1 MKVKPRLAFL
11 IIVLFQILILVGLM
25 GFNEANLAFG
35 KSVVLQTAPVD
46 PRDIFRGDYVVLRY
60 EISTL
65 SNIPGLRTVKEGD
78 KAYVRLEQRGDIW
91 EAIEVSRVYKE
102 NWPVFISG
110 EVKNIWNDRIIMEYG
125 IEAYFVPEGKGR
137 EIERAEDIK
146 VRVSVDR
153 SGIAIIKNL
162 IVDGATFQLR

>member
-35 KSVVLQTAPVD
+35 KSVVLQTVPVD
-46 PRDIFRGDYVVLRY
+46 PRDIFRGDYVVLGY

-65 SNIPGLRTVKEGD
+65 TNIPGLQTVKEGD
-78 KAYVRLEQRGDIW
+78 KAYVRLEQRGDVW
-91 EAIEVSRVYKE
+91 EATGVWNSYHEE
-102 NWPVFISG
+102 WDVFISG
-110 EVKNIWNDRIIMEYG
+110 KVTNVRDNRITMEYG

>member
-1 MKVKPRLAFL
+1 
-11 IIVLFQILILVGLM
+11 M

-35 KSVVLQTAPVD
+35 KSVVLQTVPVD
-46 PRDIFRGDYVVLRY
+46 PRDIFRGDYVVLGY

-65 SNIPGLRTVKEGD
+65 SNIPGLQTVKEGD
-78 KAYVRLEQRGDIW
+78 KAYVRLEQRGDVW
-91 EAIEVSRVYKE
+91 EATGVWNSYREE
-102 NWPVFISG
+102 WDVFISG
-110 EVKNIWNDRIIMEYG
+110 KVTNVRDNRITMEYG

-162 IVDGATFQLR
+162 IVDGATFQRR

>member
-1 MKVKPRLAFL
+1 
-11 IIVLFQILILVGLM
+11 M

-78 KAYVRLEQRGDIW
+78 KAYVRLEQRVDIW
-91 EAIEVSRVYKE
+91 EATEVSRVYKE

-110 EVKNIWNDRIIMEYG
+110 EVKNIWDDRIIMEYG

>member
-65 SNIPGLRTVKEGD
+65 SNIPGWLTFGKQPR
-78 KAYVRLEQRGDIW
+78 YRGCT
-91 EAIEVSRVYKE
+91 K
-102 NWPVFISG
+102 
-110 EVKNIWNDRIIMEYG
+110 RIG
-125 IEAYFVPEGKGR
+125 LSLFLAR
-137 EIERAEDIK
+137 
-146 VRVSVDR
+146 
-153 SGIAIIKNL
+153 
-162 IVDGATFQLR
+162 

>member
-1 MKVKPRLAFL
+1 
-11 IIVLFQILILVGLM
+11 
-25 GFNEANLAFG
+25 
-35 KSVVLQTAPVD
+35 
-46 PRDIFRGDYVVLRY
+46 
-60 EISTL
+60 
-65 SNIPGLRTVKEGD
+65 
-78 KAYVRLEQRGDIW
+78 
-91 EAIEVSRVYKE
+91 
-102 NWPVFISG
+102 
-110 EVKNIWNDRIIMEYG
+110 MEYG

>member
-1 MKVKPRLAFL
+1 
-11 IIVLFQILILVGLM
+11 M

-78 KAYVRLEQRGDIW
+78 KAYVRLEQRVDIW
-91 EAIEVSRVYKE
+91 EATEISKVPREE
-102 NWPVFISG
+102 WAVFISG
-110 EVKNIWNDRIIMEYG
+110 KVTNVRDNRITMEYG

-137 EIERAEDIK
+137 EIERAGDIK
-146 VRVSVDR
+146 VRVSLDR